1 MSIPY
6 FTLGESGL
14 PLLFLHANGYPPECY
29 RPLITR
35 LSEHYHVTSMRQ
47 RPLWPNSRPEEIE
60 DWTPLTDDFLRF
72 LDEHQTGAS
81 IAVGHSLGGIVALR
95 AALRQPD
102 RFRALVL
109 IDPVLFQPYFIR
121 SWQVI
126 RALGLGYQLHPLVLA
141 AKAARDR
148 RHQFDDLDRL
158 FKGYRRK
165 SVFRYMGDS
174 ALRAYVEGIACPG
187 EHGYKLC
194 YSADWEMRIYVT
206 SVWSDMD
213 IWRGLPALNIPLLIV
228 RGAETDTFWAS
239 TARRVQRKVPSAQVV
254 TIPQATHLVTLEC
267 PDEVYQAIQEFFQEN
282 L

>member
-14 PLLFLHANGYPPECY
+14 PLHFLHANGYPPECY

-35 LSEHYHVTSMRQ
+35 LSEHYHVFSMRQ
-47 RPLWPNSRPEEIE
+47 RPLWPDARPEEIA
-60 DWTPLTDDFLRF
+60 DWSPLTDDFLRF

-81 IAVGHSLGGIVALR
+81 IGVGHSVGGIVALR
-95 AALRQPD
+95 AALRQPEL
-102 RFRALVL
+102 FRALVL
-109 IDPVLFQPYFIR
+109 IDPVLFPPFIIR
-121 SWQVI
+121 SWQAI
-126 RALGLGYQLHPLVLA
+126 RALGLGYPLHPLVLA
-141 AKAARDR
+141 ARNR
-148 RHQFDDLDRL
+148 RRRFDDLDRL

-165 SVFRYMGDS
+165 PVFRYMDDP

-194 YSADWEMRIYVT
+194 YSADWEMRIYAT
-206 SVWSDMD
+206 SLWRDMD
-213 IWRGLPALNIPLLIV
+213 IWRSLPGLKIPLLII

-239 TARRVQRKVPSAQVV
+239 TGRRVLRKVPAARVV
-254 TIPQATHLVTLEC
+254 TIPQATHLVPLER
-267 PDEVYQAIQEFFQEN
+267 PHEVYQAIQEFLQEN